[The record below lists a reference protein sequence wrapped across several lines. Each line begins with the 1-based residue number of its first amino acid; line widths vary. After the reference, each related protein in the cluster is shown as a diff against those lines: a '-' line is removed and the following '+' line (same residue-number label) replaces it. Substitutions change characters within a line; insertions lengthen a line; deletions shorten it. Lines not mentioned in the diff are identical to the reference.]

1 MRSFPKRA
9 QFYIL
14 TVTAIGAILL
24 GLGVPRLDL
33 ARWPEVL
40 ALSVLGGLALI
51 FNALGTTENTHY
63 NICLMVFS
71 FTLFQLGAPE
81 LAVVITLAHLIE
93 WPVNKWSW
101 FIQTFNIGQYIITGY
116 TAGLIFRLLNPA
128 AEFTSTGGVAALF
141 AALLTFVLLNAL
153 LVGLVIYLTRGI
165 GFKKSG
171 VFNFLPLMI
180 DFTLVCMGA
189 AGFIL
194 WGTHPLLVVLL
205 LVSLYILYSVLRVP
219 ALERES
225 MMDAKTGV
233 FNARYLVKNLE
244 EELARANRYQ
254 RPLTI
259 VMADLDLLRNINN
272 TYGHLAGDV
281 VLKGVADILRTNVRE
296 YDIVARFGGEEFA
309 IMFPEMSPE
318 DAYPPIDRIRKLI
331 EEAGFEVAT
340 SPRPIKVTLS
350 FGIAGR
356 TGDATSARD
365 LIHNADIALYAAK
378 QEGRNRAR
386 LYSSVLANLIGMD
399 PNYRAEER
407 MVDLDD
413 RVRTYVYE
421 PPREDL
427 ETQQPTK

>member
-1 MRSFPKRA
+1 MQNFPKKG
-9 QFYIL
+9 QIYIL
-14 TVTAIGAILL
+14 GVIALGVVIL
-24 GLGVPRLDL
+24 GLGLPRLDL
-33 ARWPEVL
+33 ARWPEILVL
-40 ALSVLGGLALI
+40 SMLAGLALI

-63 NICLMVFS
+63 NICLLVFS
-71 FTLFQLGAPE
+71 FTLFHLGAPE
-81 LAVVITLAHLIE
+81 LAVVITAAHLIE
-93 WPVNKWSW
+93 WPANKWKW
-101 FIQTFNIGQYIITGY
+101 FIQAFNIGQYIVTGY
-116 TAGLIFRLLNPA
+116 TAGLLFRLLNPSG
-128 AEFTSTGGVAALF
+128 ELSSTGGVVALIVT
-141 AALLTFVLLNAL
+141 LLGFVLLNAL

-165 GFKKSG
+165 GFRKSG

-189 AGFIL
+189 AAFIL

-205 LVSLYILYSVLRVP
+205 LVSLYIFYSVLRVP

-225 MMDAKTGV
+225 MMDPKTGV

-309 IMFPEMSPE
+309 ILFPELTAEEAHPR
-318 DAYPPIDRIRKLI
+318 IDSIRKLI

-340 SPRPIKVTLS
+340 SPRPIQVTLS

-356 TGDATSARD
+356 TVDANAARD

-386 LYSSVLANLIGMD
+386 LFSPELANLIGMD

-427 ETQQPTK
+427 ESQQPTK